1 MFDCSQMLKFLLT
14 FGSLLSVGFPRAKV
28 PRLFTEPL
36 LPSSAPC
43 DGYEGTGAAAPYSHH
58 FRMHGYC
65 IQVDS
70 NIQMY
75 PGETDLRTHR
85 SHDMTADDSE

>member
-1 MFDCSQMLKFLLT
+1 M
-14 FGSLLSVGFPRAKV
+14 
-28 PRLFTEPL
+28 
-36 LPSSAPC
+36 
-43 DGYEGTGAAAPYSHH
+43 Y
-58 FRMHGYC
+58 GYC

-85 SHDMTADDSE
+85 SHDMTADDSEYITYSIPPPGVDLLHLDFYSGHKNI

>member
-1 MFDCSQMLKFLLT
+1 M
-14 FGSLLSVGFPRAKV
+14 
-28 PRLFTEPL
+28 
-36 LPSSAPC
+36 
-43 DGYEGTGAAAPYSHH
+43 Y
-58 FRMHGYC
+58 GYC

-85 SHDMTADDSE
+85 SHDMTADDSEYITYSIPSTWTRPPSFGFLFRTQKHLDIWKRHGSKSVKIKNLI